1 MPAIM
6 KGWMDRVLV
15 QGFAHNFPQGY
26 DDGLL
31 KIQEYCIFV
40 NPKLLEATKMSL
52 EDIHMNTQDLLQKEE
67 LDAGGFGMV
76 SLCYH
81 KKYGLVVLK
90 TVYTGPQRTEYNASL
105 LEEGKIMRKLS
116 HDRVV
121 KLLGIIL
128 EDGNYSLVMEYVHK
142 GNLMKVLKTSTIPLS
157 VKGRFILE
165 IIEGMLYL
173 NEQSLVHK
181 DLKPENILVDDD
193 FHIKIADLGVACF
206 KNWSRLTKEETSRQR
221 KIKSNSKSPSRSA
234 AGTLFYMAPE
244 HLLSVNTKP
253 VEKSDVYSFG
263 IVLWAIFANKE
274 PYENA
279 INETH
284 ICFGIMNG
292 NRPNTEDIK
301 DSCPKEIIDLMKY
314 CWQQEPENRPTFS
327 EISQKYKPFYC
338 EQLEKDV
345 EDDLRKIKKVYP
357 GPTELVKR
365 MQSLQI
371 DSVAESPN
379 NGHAQTDQPNSL
391 HSSQG
396 LMTGNVDEA
405 MFAPFPANQP
415 VESCET
421 SFEASM
427 GLERKLQDEL
437 NYHKYGS
444 RMDNSESQPV
454 IYSAEKREE
463 ERRRRVSFDPFATPP
478 AAPQMC
484 ESYLQAESTRSKAS
498 PYSNMTNYSHLQ
510 QPPPP
515 AAATPIWENV
525 PYNPNIMHGTRPL
538 DPIIGCPEDLYGSN
552 SANTF
557 SLNKPPVPESG
568 LDQHPQASTP
578 LFPKSPNTETGK
590 MESNPFKKGNFAYT
604 PTTSVQHKMSTDEP
618 AKYTIYNSTGIQIG
632 AYNHMEI
639 EEQNLY
645 VSSVPVNTQ
654 NTYAHYENIGIFGS
668 TSILSEKQLNL
679 VRENLAKQWKHCAR
693 KLGFSEPQIDEIDHD
708 YERDGLKEKVYQMLQ
723 KWVMSE
729 GYKGPTVGKLA
740 RALYDCKRID
750 LLNDLIKMNQE

>member
-1 MPAIM
+1 
-6 KGWMDRVLV
+6 
-15 QGFAHNFPQGY
+15 
-26 DDGLL
+26 
-31 KIQEYCIFV
+31 
-40 NPKLLEATKMSL
+40 MSL

-81 KKYGLVVLK
+81 KKHGLVVLK
-90 TVYTGPQRTEYNASL
+90 TVYTGPQRTEFNASL
-105 LEEGKIMRKLS
+105 LEEGRIMRKLN
-116 HDRVV
+116 HNRVV

-142 GNLMKVLKTSTIPLS
+142 GNLMKVLKTSTIPQS

-173 NEQSLVHK
+173 NEQCLVHK
-181 DLKPENILVDDD
+181 DLKPENILIDDD
-193 FHIKIADLGVACF
+193 FHIKIADLGVASF

-221 KIKSNSKSPSRSA
+221 KIKSTSKSASRST

-244 HLLSVNTKP
+244 HLDSVNTKP

-279 INETH
+279 INEAH
-284 ICFGIMNG
+284 IYFAIMNG
-292 NRPNTEDIK
+292 NRPNTDEIK
-301 DSCPKEIIDLMKY
+301 DSCPMEIIDLMKH
-314 CWQQEPENRPTFS
+314 CWQQKPENRPTFA
-327 EISQKYKPFYC
+327 EISQRYKPFYY
-338 EQLEKDV
+338 EHLEKDV

-357 GPTELVKR
+357 EPPELVKR

-371 DSVAESPN
+371 DSVVDSPS

-396 LMTGNVDEA
+396 LMTGPVNEA
-405 MFAPFPANQP
+405 MFAAFPVNQP
-415 VESCET
+415 VESCEN
-421 SFEASM
+421 SFEDSIS
-427 GLERKLQDEL
+427 LQRKLQDEL
-437 NYHKYGS
+437 NYHNWGS
-444 RMDNSESQPV
+444 RMDNSESQPLV
-454 IYSAEKREE
+454 YSAEKTEE
-463 ERRRRVSFDPFATPP
+463 ERRRRVSYDPFARVS
-478 AAPQMC
+478 AAPPMNDP
-484 ESYLQAESTRSKAS
+484 YLKAESTGSKAS
-498 PYSNMTNYSHLQ
+498 PYNNVANHSHLQ
-510 QPPPP
+510 QSPSP
-515 AAATPIWENV
+515 AATPIRENL
-525 PYNPNIMHGTRPL
+525 PQHPNVMLGTRPVNL
-538 DPIIGCPEDLYGSN
+538 TTGYIEDLYGSN

-578 LFPKSPNTETGK
+578 WFPKSPNTETGK
-590 MESNPFKKGNFAYT
+590 MESSPFKMANFAYI
-604 PTTSVQHKMSTDEP
+604 PTTPAQHRISKDEHT
-618 AKYTIYNSTGIQIG
+618 KLTICHSSGIQIG

-639 EEQNLY
+639 EDQNLHI
-645 VSSVPVNTQ
+645 SNFPVNVQ
-654 NTYAHYENIGIFGS
+654 NSHVDFEKTGIFDC
-668 TSILSEKQLNL
+668 TSLLYEKHLNL

-723 KWVMSE
+723 RWTMSE
-729 GYKGPTVGKLA
+729 GYKGATVGKLA
-740 RALYDCKRID
+740 RALYGCKRID
-750 LLNDLIKMNQE
+750 LLNELIKMNQE

>member
-1 MPAIM
+1 
-6 KGWMDRVLV
+6 
-15 QGFAHNFPQGY
+15 
-26 DDGLL
+26 
-31 KIQEYCIFV
+31 
-40 NPKLLEATKMSL
+40 MSL

-181 DLKPENILVDDD
+181 DLKPENILVDDN

-221 KIKSNSKSPSRSA
+221 KIKSNSKSASRSA

-327 EISQKYKPFYC
+327 GKILLQDYFCFDISM
-338 EQLEKDV
+338 
-345 EDDLRKIKKVYP
+345 YP

-396 LMTGNVDEA
+396 LMTGNMDEA

-454 IYSAEKREE
+454 VYSAEKREE

-478 AAPQMC
+478 AASQMY
-484 ESYLQAESTRSKAS
+484 ESYLKAESTGSKAS

-510 QPPPP
+510 QPPLP

-525 PYNPNIMHGTRPL
+525 LYNPNITHGTRPL

-578 LFPKSPNTETGK
+578 LFPKSPNTET
-590 MESNPFKKGNFAYT
+590 
-604 PTTSVQHKMSTDEP
+604 DET

-654 NTYAHYENIGIFGS
+654 NTYAHYENMGIFDS

-750 LLNDLIKMNQE
+750 LLNDLIKKNQE